1 VKWRFALGWAA
12 LFVAWLLLA
21 ATYSVAEA
29 IAAAVAASLILLFL
43 VRVGRERLVV
53 VRLRPRWLLR
63 LVKLP
68 WQVAQDLAILARR
81 LCAPR
86 RRGVFRALP
95 FDAAGDDPV
104 AVGRRALLTAAASL
118 GPNTY
123 VVAWDEERALVL
135 VHQLER
141 SPRVLPAEGG
151 TYR

>member
-1 VKWRFALGWAA
+1 M
-12 LFVAWLLLA
+12 FVAWLLLA

-81 LCAPR
+81 LPVLTGR
-86 RRGVFRALP
+86 LAL
-95 FDAAGDDPV
+95 FAGGI
-104 AVGRRALLTAAASL
+104 AIG
-118 GPNTY
+118 
-123 VVAWDEERALVL
+123 
-135 VHQLER
+135 
-141 SPRVLPAEGG
+141 
-151 TYR
+151 